1 MDRIDMQLFVARPTG
16 SEVIVGRRGLSSA
29 QMRESVER
37 GRAFAAWR
45 ASREGDEVRDAAEVA
60 SQGLDSEATSLLET
74 LAGRFAMGGRAIVRV
89 ARVARTIADLDE
101 RERVSADDIRE
112 SCSYRDRGES

>member
-1 MDRIDMQLFVARPTG
+1 
-16 SEVIVGRRGLSSA
+16 
-29 QMRESVER
+29 
-37 GRAFAAWR
+37 
-45 ASREGDEVRDAAEVA
+45 
-60 SQGLDSEATSLLET
+60 
-74 LAGRFAMGGRAIVRV
+74 V

>member
-1 MDRIDMQLFVARPTG
+1 M
-16 SEVIVGRRGLSSA
+16 SSA
-29 QMRESVER
+29 EMREAVER

-45 ASREGDEVRDAAEVA
+45 ASREGDATGSEAEVA
-60 SQGLDSEATSLLET
+60 RQGLSAEASSLLEGMST
-74 LAGRFAMGGRAIVRV
+74 RFAMGGRPIVRV

-112 SCSYRDRGES
+112 SCSYRDRGER